1 MELRHLRYF
10 VAVAEELHFS
20 RAAQRL
26 NMSQPPLSQQIA
38 ALEDELGLK
47 LLDRDKR
54 NVALTKAGDIFLN
67 RARMIL
73 ASAAEAMDEA
83 RRIDRG
89 YEGKVVIGFMSA
101 IMLARLSEFLG
112 EFQELS
118 PTAEV
123 DLRQMQSNAQYM
135 SVINGEIDVGFVDIA
150 AASMMNTLEATELNV
165 SLALHE
171 PLVLCVAANHPLA
184 NRQSVAMRELVDSS
198 FITLTRQTFPSFFD
212 TFLHL
217 CQKSGY
223 NPHIAQQAESM
234 PVVVALAGAGYG
246 IAVVPALSMSG
257 VHAEQTR
264 FIEIEDEAYVDIY
277 MISRAANR
285 TGLIQRLRK
294 ICENR
299 ITIVSDQYSDQMV
312 Q

>member
-20 RAAQRL
+20 RAAKRL

-38 ALEDELGLK
+38 ALESELGLK

-54 NVALTKAGDIFLN
+54 NVSLSKAGDIFLN

-73 ASAAEAMDEA
+73 ASADEAIDEA
-83 RRIDRG
+83 RRVDRG
-89 YEGKVVIGFMSA
+89 YEGKIVVGFMSA
-101 IMLARLSEFLG
+101 VMLVRLSEFLT
-112 EFQELS
+112 EFHALS

-135 SVINGEIDVGFVDIA
+135 AVINGEVDVGFVDIA
-150 AASMMNTLEATELNV
+150 VGSMGNVFEATELNV
-165 SLALHE
+165 TLALHE
-171 PLVLCVAANHPLA
+171 RLVLCVGATHALA
-184 NRQSVAMRELVDSS
+184 DRKSIAMRELADIA

-223 NPHIAQQAESM
+223 NPHIAQQVESM
-234 PVVVALAGAGYG
+234 PVAVALAGAGFG
-246 IAVVPALSMSG
+246 VAVVPALSISG
-257 VHAEQTR
+257 VHAENTR
-264 FIEIEDEAYVDIY
+264 FIEIEDEAFVDIY
-277 MISRAANR
+277 LISRSANR
-285 TGLIQRLRK
+285 TGLVQRLRE
-294 ICENR
+294 ICEGR
-299 ITIVSDQYSDQMV
+299 VTAISD
-312 Q
+312 